1 MVPPTNNA
9 SDYSAPP
16 TYRVAAVPPVQR
28 PLGVAVLAILKFLSA
43 VLAVAVIWF
52 YQNEIT
58 TRFTFRVGGPPAR
71 IGPYDLSAG
80 LNAMMDD
87 VYAGSVRRLRI
98 AQILTA
104 LDMPLALAV
113 AWGLWKMRP
122 WARLWSI
129 GLAFLSIALGIL
141 ATGLA
146 VQLSAPLGVMI
157 NGFVIWYL
165 RRDNVRAA
173 FGSS

>member
-1 MVPPTNNA
+1 MVPPTNNP
-9 SDYSAPP
+9 SDYSAPL

-28 PLGVAVLAILKFLSA
+28 PLGVAVLAILKLLSA
-43 VLAVAVIWF
+43 ILAVAVIWF

-71 IGPYDLSAG
+71 IGPYDLNAG

-87 VYAGSVRRLRI
+87 VFAGSVRRRRI

-104 LDMPLALAV
+104 LDIPLGLALG
-113 AWGLWKMRP
+113 WGLWKMRP
-122 WARLWSI
+122 WAYSWGI
-129 GLAFLSIALGIL
+129 GLAFLSVALCTL
-141 ATGLA
+141 ATSQA